1 MSNLRDAKPRVKT
14 ITLNDGVEREIC
26 FTLNAMAELEERYG
40 SVDAAFAA
48 LNTGSV
54 KAVRCLLWAGMI
66 DTDENLTEQQVGK
79 LIDIDCL
86 NRIMDDLSAAMEED
100 MPIEATSTAAK
111 PVPGSVVTATNG
123 SAIPNA

>member
-86 NRIMDDLSAAMEED
+86 NRIMDDLNAAMEED
-100 MPIEATSTAAK
+100 MPIEATSTTAK
-111 PVPGSVVTATNG
+111 PVPGSVVTSTNG
-123 SAIPNA
+123 SAIPNV

>member
-14 ITLNDGVEREIC
+14 ITLNDGVAREIC

-86 NRIMDDLSAAMEED
+86 NRIMDDLNAAMEED
-100 MPIEATSTAAK
+100 MPIEATSTTAK
-111 PVPGSVVTATNG
+111 PVPGSVVTSTNG
-123 SAIPNA
+123 SAIPNV